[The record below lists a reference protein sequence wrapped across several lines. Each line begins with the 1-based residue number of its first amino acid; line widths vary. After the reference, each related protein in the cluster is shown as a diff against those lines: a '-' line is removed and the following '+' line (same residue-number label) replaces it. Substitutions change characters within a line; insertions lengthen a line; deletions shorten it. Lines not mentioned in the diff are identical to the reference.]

1 VPLLIEAASVREVAR
16 VRWDDVYVSSSAVAL
31 GRPEP
36 VDDAVAAGRYELA
49 IRKAHDYQ
57 AISVAG
63 DRDAADMA
71 VDAARTAIAR
81 AGAAEVGV
89 FLHAYVDHQGRQEP
103 ASYIQGM
110 AYEGRARA
118 VGVEQGCNGTI
129 ASLELGCL
137 YLTAGSGAVVVTSAD
152 KYAGEGDRY
161 GDDPGGVPAD
171 GATAMVLTRGDGVAR
186 VLATEIVG
194 DGRFS
199 GQGALDPA
207 EFADRK
213 AYRTE
218 QRRRLETMM
227 RVMGEAKRDCVAAAL
242 ETAAVKA
249 DEVGHWLLPYNGR
262 FMVDRDFYAEFGID
276 DERTTWQRGRTV
288 GHLTGGDSVV
298 GLTHLLETGAAA
310 AGDRVVMFGDSA
322 GFAFG
327 CAVLEIVR
335 RPAWAD
341 R

>member
-1 VPLLIEAASVREVAR
+1 M
-16 VRWDDVYVSSSAVAL
+16 RWDDVYVSSSAVAL
-31 GRPEP
+31 GSPEP
-36 VDDAVAAGRYELA
+36 VDDAVAAGRYELV
-49 IRKAHDYQ
+49 IRKAHDYL

-81 AGAAEVGV
+81 SGAAEVDV
-89 FLHAYVDHQGRQEP
+89 FLHAYVDHQGREEP

-110 AYEGRARA
+110 AHEGRARA
-118 VGVEQGCNGTI
+118 IGIEQGCNGTI

-137 YLTAGSGAVVVTSAD
+137 YLTSGSGAVVVTSAD
-152 KYAGEGDRY
+152 KYGGEVDRY
-161 GDDPGGVPAD
+161 GNDPGGVPAD
-171 GATAMVLTRGDGVAR
+171 GATALVLRRGDGVAR

-199 GQGALDPA
+199 GQTALDPA
-207 EFADRK
+207 RFPDRK

-227 RVMGEAKRDCVAAAL
+227 RVMGQAKRDCVATAL
-242 ETAAVKA
+242 ETADVKA
-249 DEVGHWLLPYNGR
+249 DEVAHWLLPYNGR

-276 DERTTWQRGRTV
+276 DERTTWERGRTV

-310 AGDRVVMFGDSA
+310 PGDRVVMFGDSA

-327 CAVLEIVR
+327 AAVLEIVR
-335 RPAWAD
+335 LPAWAD
-341 R
+341 